1 MAQEK
6 KIQSEIIEYLTGIGA
21 SVTKYNVNGFGR
33 KGEPGLFASVIRPD
47 HKYPIA
53 LYIEVKDPDGE
64 ESTIQ
69 RVKRERRTEAGHLS
83 IVADSVSV
91 VRDFINSL

>member
-1 MAQEK
+1 MAHEK
-6 KIQSEIIEYLTGIGA
+6 SIQTDIINYLTSIGA

-33 KGEPGLFASVIRPD
+33 KGEPDLFASVIVPSQ
-47 HKYPIA
+47 KYPVAI
-53 LYIEVKDPDGE
+53 YIEVKDPDGE

-69 RVKRERRTEAGHLS
+69 RIKRERRTQAGHLS

>member
-6 KIQSEIIEYLTGIGA
+6 KIQTDIIDYLTSINA

-33 KGEPGLFASVIRPD
+33 KGEPDLFVSLLHPD

-53 LYIEVKDPDGE
+53 IYIEVKDPDGE

-69 RVKRERRTEAGHLS
+69 RIKRERRTS
-83 IVADSVSV
+83 ADT
-91 VRDFINSL
+91 LAL

>member
-1 MAQEK
+1 MSLIHPA
-6 KIQSEIIEYLTGIGA
+6 
-21 SVTKYNVNGFGR
+21 
-33 KGEPGLFASVIRPD
+33 

-69 RVKRERRTEAGHLS
+69 RIKRERRTEAGHPQHRN
-83 IVADSVSV
+83 DSVSV
-91 VRDFINSL
+91 IA

>member
-1 MAQEK
+1 MAREK
-6 KIQSEIIEYLTGIGA
+6 DIQSDIMDYLTSINA

-33 KGEPGLFASVIRPD
+33 KGEPDLFASVI
-47 HKYPIA
+47 HSGYKYPIA

-69 RVKRERRTEAGHLS
+69 RIKRERRTEAGHLS

>member
-1 MAQEK
+1 MAREK
-6 KIQSEIIEYLTGIGA
+6 EIQSDIMDYLTSINA

-33 KGEPGLFASVIRPD
+33 KGEPDLFVSLIHPD

-69 RVKRERRTEAGHLS
+69 RIKRERRTEAGHLS

>member
-1 MAQEK
+1 MD
-6 KIQSEIIEYLTGIGA
+6 YLTSINA

-33 KGEPGLFASVIRPD
+33 KGEPDLFVSLVHPN

-69 RVKRERRTEAGHLS
+69 RVKRENRTRAGHLS
-83 IVADSVSV
+83 IVADDVSV
-91 VRDFINSL
+91 VRDFIKSL